1 MRYRR
6 VTVPSHK
13 THGFVRCVTDAL
25 PARYRPVPQ
34 KLWFRQARYRRATVP
49 SYKNYGSVRCVTDA
63 LLARYRPVQQKLW
76 FREVRYRR
84 VTGALP
90 PCPAK
95 VWVRGGR

>member
-1 MRYRR
+1 MRYCPVPQKLGFREMRYRR

-13 THGFVRCVTDAL
+13 NHGFVKCVTDAL

-34 KLWFRQARYRRATVP
+34 KP
-49 SYKNYGSVRCVTDA
+49 
-63 LLARYRPVQQKLW
+63 W

-90 PCPAK
+90 SRPIICGALPTHP
-95 VWVRGGR
+95 VCGL